1 MNGCNKIFSFLQ
13 TIIRSFIKNRVGSFL
28 ETENS
33 STPNNEIEKNYFGN
47 FITIACWLWRFASLN
62 LTNVD
67 SASSWDVSKITS
79 PPE

>member
-1 MNGCNKIFSFLQ
+1 MGVINFQFLANNYSV
-13 TIIRSFIKNRVGSFL
+13 IHKKNRVGSFL